1 MTDTPKESIYEYIVR
16 MAESHPSL
24 PYDFQDAGIAGMR
37 DVIHFFREEGSPLL
51 EKRNLAKALMDIVTT
66 FIRLP
71 GREAELRGFLEINP
85 LYTYFPQVAERM
97 RLCVFKDL
105 VDGTEFY
112 FRGLRLATESDFEEE
127 VKLGILIL
135 GLFDHD
141 VGVKV
146 IRTLALHSSFTIYAM
161 EAVRDSHDGNELF
174 FEWLQRT
181 TGFGKIALLRDFV
194 PVSEIQ
200 KKWIFEK
207 GAQNDVGPNYSAV
220 LCLEKPDMADFYR
233 DLEVGAENFP
243 CLSRLIAYSAESYD
257 FRELKPSLLLA
268 RKFMD
273 AQEKYAAS
281 FTDLAAIVFLW
292 KSMKPYWHERGKDVE
307 KENAWSS
314 NIENEIR
321 NACDRILLLPKWR
334 VVALRELSAPGRP
347 AGMIIDVLETLNMLP
362 DFTEF
367 IPLLKHDVFHTEI
380 QRFMLADNP
389 ARYLQAALA
398 FFPPLISE
406 SVFRMKTDP
415 PDPED
420 PDPNIT
426 PRYWGNTW
434 LLFLLRAL
442 RKAHQYEEALFLRCL
457 TARFSDLRGEAI
469 QALRVFGKEWSDA
482 VLPAFEKA
490 LLSEPEAALV
500 KKMRRLIGAP
510 GSGTAKEQRYVDTAD
525 IVVTPSPFDVA
536 LFTTKIAGTVFRDLL
551 VTEGRVESGDVLYLK
566 REPDNAYDSKAILV
580 TSEDGYVLGYVP
592 KADNANPASLL
603 DAGEKLYALLISDRV
618 DDKNP
623 GIKIMLSRPPDKS
636 GKIIKI
642 PFGEG

>member
-1 MTDTPKESIYEYIVR
+1 MPDTRKESIYEYIIW

-37 DVIHFFREEGSPLL
+37 DVIHVFREEGPPLL

-71 GREAELRGFLEINP
+71 GREAELRGFLEENP
-85 LYTYFPQVAERM
+85 LYTYFPEVAERM
-97 RLCVFKDL
+97 RLLIFKDL

-127 VKLGILIL
+127 VKLGILVL

-141 VGVKV
+141 VGIKV

-161 EAVRDSHDGNELF
+161 EAVRDSRDGNELF

-181 TGFGKIALLRDFV
+181 SGFGKLALLRDFV
-194 PVSEIQ
+194 PVSELQ

-207 GAQNDVGPNYSAV
+207 GAQNDVGPNYSAI
-220 LCLEKPDMADFYR
+220 LCLEKPDMEDFYR
-233 DLEVGAENFP
+233 DLEVGAETFS

-257 FRELKPSLLLA
+257 FKELKLSLLLA
-268 RKFMD
+268 RKFMT

-281 FTDLAAIVFLW
+281 FTDLAAIVFL
-292 KSMKPYWHERGKDVE
+292 KESMKPYWIEYGKDVE
-307 KENAWSS
+307 KINGWSS

-321 NACDRILLLPKWR
+321 SACDLTLQLPKWR
-334 VVALRELSAPGRP
+334 AVVLREMSAPLRE
-347 AGMIIDVLETLNMLP
+347 AGMIISVLDSLNMIP
-362 DFTEF
+362 DFSAF
-367 IPLLKHDVFHTEI
+367 IPLLRREVYHTEI
-380 QRFMLADNP
+380 QQFMLVNNP
-389 ARYLQAALA
+389 ARYLQDVLS

-406 SVFRMKTDP
+406 SVFRIKTDP

-434 LLFLLRAL
+434 LVFLLRAL

-457 TARFSDLRGEAI
+457 SARFSDLRGEAI
-469 QALRVFGKEWSDA
+469 QALRVCKPAWSDA

-490 LLSEPEAALV
+490 LLSEPDAGLV
-500 KKMRRLIGAP
+500 KKMRRLIGA
-510 GSGTAKEQRYVDTAD
+510 SGEGTPKEQRYVDTAD
-525 IVVTPSPFDVA
+525 ISVTPSPFDVP

-592 KADNANPASLL
+592 KADNDGPASLL

-623 GIKIMLSRPPDKS
+623 GIKIMLSRPPVKN